1 MQQAASRFR
10 TRNDEFVPLEDD
22 FIPSRQARGVTDVSF
37 DVNQADFFG
46 FIGPNGAALF
56 AAMIGITALS
66 REENRHTAVCLVL
79 AYAKYLMK
87 DIR

>member
-1 MQQAASRFR
+1 MNQKQI
-10 TRNDEFVPLEDD
+10 EIKKLVKYYGK
-22 FIPSRQARGVTDVSF
+22 ARGVTDVSF

-66 REENRHTAVCLVL
+66 REENRHTAVCLVF
-79 AYAKYLMK
+79 AYAKYLRK

>member
-1 MQQAASRFR
+1 MQLAASRFG

-22 FIPSRQARGVTDVSF
+22 FVPSRQARGVTDVSF

-66 REENRHTAVCLVL
+66 REENRHTSVCLAL

>member
-1 MQQAASRFR
+1 MNQKHI
-10 TRNDEFVPLEDD
+10 EIKKLVKYYGK
-22 FIPSRQARGVTDVSF
+22 ARGVTDVSF

-66 REENRHTAVCLVL
+66 REENRHTSVCLAL

>member
-22 FIPSRQARGVTDVSF
+22 FVLSRQARGVTDVSF
-37 DVNQADFFG
+37 DVNHADFFG
-46 FIGPNGAALF
+46 FIRPNGAALF
-56 AAMIGITALS
+56 AARIGITALS
-66 REENRHTAVCLVL
+66 REENRHTSVCLAL